1 MAAVHTIIQEQTQ
14 VLVQLLLLQAEAV
27 EAEVEQDL
35 LTQVD
40 LEEAVDFPHFQVLQ
54 EMQAVIL
61 HPKDKMEV
69 LQLVQPITAVVVA
82 GVIHKLVQ
90 TILENLE
97 AEVARDQ
104 QIQFQAHL

>member
-1 MAAVHTIIQEQTQ
+1 M
-14 VLVQLLLLQAEAV
+14 VQSLLLQAEAV
-27 EAEVEQDL
+27 VAEVEQDL
-35 LTQVD
+35 LTQED
-40 LEEAVDFPHFQVLQ
+40 LEEAVDIPHFQVLQ

-82 GVIHKLVQ
+82 AVMRQLVQ

-97 AEVARDQ
+97 AQVVVEQ
-104 QIQFQAHL
+104 QIQFQAHP

>member
-1 MAAVHTIIQEQTQ
+1 M
-14 VLVQLLLLQAEAV
+14 
-27 EAEVEQDL
+27 AEVEQDL
-35 LTQVD
+35 LTQED
-40 LEEAVDFPHFQVLQ
+40 LEEAVDIPHFQVLQ

-82 GVIHKLVQ
+82 AVMRQLVQ

-97 AEVARDQ
+97 AQVVVEQ
-104 QIQFQAHL
+104 QIQFQAHP